1 MSLNPFGSDF
11 EDDDNEDE
19 ECKKKHRKKRPAP
32 PPPPLTSKLTPEPT
46 PRLSLRPPPRPPPPK
61 SQKDHDNIHRRSLNQ
76 VDQVQLTPMSPDKSN
91 LDGKWKKKK
100 GPAPPRPLP
109 PKRQVKKLP
118 RKAVNNELMDIGND
132 DDQIYSNETWVYSM
146 ETIFSFLEIK
156 QQELERQGVDLE
168 KTIREVCEKSD
179 KERTEAG
186 LDNNDRD
193 SLGPEAEDLIVQLF
207 ELVNEKNELFRRQT
221 ELMYMK
227 REHRL
232 EEEHAD
238 IEHQVKL
245 FPHLNFFFAKT

>member
-132 DDQIYSNETWVYSM
+132 DDQIYSNETWAAY
-146 ETIFSFLEIK
+146 E
-156 QQELERQGVDLE
+156 
-168 KTIREVCEKSD
+168 
-179 KERTEAG
+179 
-186 LDNNDRD
+186 
-193 SLGPEAEDLIVQLF
+193 
-207 ELVNEKNELFRRQT
+207 
-221 ELMYMK
+221 
-227 REHRL
+227 
-232 EEEHAD
+232 
-238 IEHQVKL
+238 
-245 FPHLNFFFAKT
+245 